1 MRSIYGATQM
11 HPYTHEAT
19 TKAVLT
25 VDEFCATCSIG
36 RTSFYAGVQS
46 GLIRVLK
53 FGTRTLVPASE
64 VSAFLDRLSG
74 VDR

>member
-1 MRSIYGATQM
+1 M
-11 HPYTHEAT
+11 HSNTHESNA
-19 TKAVLT
+19 KAVLT

-46 GLIRVLK
+46 GLINVLK

-64 VSAFLDRLSG
+64 VGAFIDRLSRM
-74 VDR
+74 DR